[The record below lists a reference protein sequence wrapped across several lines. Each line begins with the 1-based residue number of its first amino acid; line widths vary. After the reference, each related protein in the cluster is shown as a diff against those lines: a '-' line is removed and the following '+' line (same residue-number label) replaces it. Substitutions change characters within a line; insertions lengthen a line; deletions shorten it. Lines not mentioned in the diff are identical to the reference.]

1 MSGAATGRVR
11 ASTRPERERDQGE
24 PMEVL
29 REIRA
34 ETISEL
40 ASCRIVAEALA
51 GKSRREDYVAYLTN
65 VYHYAR
71 FSPVIM
77 AAAAARS
84 VQTHPELSLYLLR
97 HAAEEQGHDGW
108 ALEDLGK
115 LGVSEAEVA
124 ATRPTPCCAAL
135 VGYVHDLATSGNP
148 IATFGW
154 MYILEAVGADIGT
167 VAGEQLGNAHE
178 AADGPVKFV
187 AGHGVADTDHSTEI
201 EEQIRTFVK
210 DPEDRATVCETAR
223 VVSHLYTTMFRQIGG
238 EEARWESP

>member
-11 ASTRPERERDQGE
+11 APKRPEHERERTE
-24 PMEVL
+24 PIAVL
-29 REIRA
+29 RDIRA
-34 ETISEL
+34 QTISEL
-40 ASCRIVAEALA
+40 AGCRIVAEALT
-51 GKSRREDYVAYLTN
+51 GRSLREDYVAYLTN

-84 VQTHPELSLYLLR
+84 VQAHPELSLYLLR

-108 ALEDLGK
+108 ALEDLRK

-124 ATRPTPCCAAL
+124 STRPTPCCAAL
-135 VGYVHDLATSGNP
+135 VGYVHDLATNGNP

-154 MYILEAVGADIGT
+154 MYVLEAVGADIGNI
-167 VAGEQLGNAHE
+167 AGEQLGNAHGS
-178 AADGPVKFV
+178 ADGPVKFV
-187 AGHGVADTDHSTEI
+187 AGHGQADASHSVEI
-201 EEQIRTFVK
+201 EEQIHRFVEDPK
-210 DPEDRATVCETAR
+210 DREAVCETAR